1 VIKEIVIPN
10 RLSKRI
16 GKLPEP
22 VREKL
27 YWAIDMLIENER
39 YPSLRHRKIEGTNT
53 YWEFS
58 ITMNY
63 RGVYRREANKGF
75 LVEVGAHNHIFKH
88 KKW

>member
-1 VIKEIVIPN
+1 MINEIVIPKS
-10 RLSKRI
+10 LQKKI
-16 GKLPEP
+16 CKLPKQ

-27 YWAIDMLIENER
+27 YRAIDMLIKDER
-39 YPSLRHRKIEGTNT
+39 YLSLRHRKIEGTDI

-63 RGVYRREANKGF
+63 RGVYRQEGSKGF
-75 LVEVGAHNHIFKH
+75 LVEVNTHNNIFKN